1 MKGGHD
7 EDHNVLDDILGKRKG
22 GPTDLAWGSGG
33 AEEDVRAY
41 HMGSGAPTD
50 LLMSGGSGGNDPPG
64 AAMQREPPASRKR
77 CHSVLS
83 RVGAAAE
90 VGARSGHEG
99 SKGADEGEMGDRAA
113 VGIGSDDGQRGGD
126 TGHGDDDDEG
136 RRAGGAAGGAEGATK
151 KKRKRK
157 KKNKTAWHAGHT
169 GANKPR
175 HHRERR

>member
-1 MKGGHD
+1 
-7 EDHNVLDDILGKRKG
+7 
-22 GPTDLAWGSGG
+22 
-33 AEEDVRAY
+33 
-41 HMGSGAPTD
+41 
-50 LLMSGGSGGNDPPG
+50 
-64 AAMQREPPASRKR
+64 
-77 CHSVLS
+77 VLS

-157 KKNKTAWHAGHT
+157 KKKKPEWKAGRS
-169 GANKPR
+169 GAAQPSHDNRRLSQTEKP
-175 HHRERR
+175 